1 MKAVFIVNNRAL
13 GAKYEDLAAAW
24 LEEQGYRI
32 LQRNFYSRFGEIDLI
47 AMDQRE
53 RRPVLVFVEVKYR
66 NSCRTG
72 YAEEAVTRKK
82 QQAIRHTA
90 DFYRVR
96 YRIPDTISCRFDVIA
111 FQNGRLRH
119 IENAF

>member
-1 MKAVFIVNNRAL
+1 MNNRAL
-13 GAKYEDLAAAW
+13 GSRYEDLAAAW
-24 LEEQGYRI
+24 LEEQGYKI
-32 LQRNFYSRFGEIDLI
+32 LHKNFYSRAGEIDLI
-47 AMDQRE
+47 AADERE
-53 RRPVLVFVEVKYR
+53 SCSVLVFIEVKYR
-66 NSCRTG
+66 NSVRTG

-82 QQAIRHTA
+82 QQAIRYTA

-96 YRIPDTISCRFDVIA
+96 YRIPDDIPCRFDVIA